1 MEIDNDLRNGTL
13 QKISKAVKS
22 RKKGDALRVIYDAE
36 MPKDLLKRVM
46 NRLNLDKLDTVL
58 GGGRYHN
65 HKDLMAFPD
74 CGRCDLKYPRWL
86 PILKPELKENVSLL
100 RLIQKQ
106 DRYIHVPFHSFDYYI
121 RVLQEAAL
129 SKDVKSIKTTLYR
142 LAKDSKVVKALIC
155 AARNGKKVTVVIE
168 LLARFDE
175 ASNIDW
181 SKKMQDAGI
190 HVIFG
195 VEGLKVH
202 SKITHIGMKT
212 GSDIACI
219 STGNFHEGNARMY
232 TDYML
237 MTASR
242 SVVRDVNSVF
252 TFIEKPYSP
261 VHFKELLVS
270 PNEMK
275 LRFIRLINDEIMNR
289 QSGRPA
295 YIRVKVNHI
304 TDSAIVKKLYEAS
317 AAGVP
322 VDMLVRGN
330 CSLVTGIPGISD
342 TIHISGII
350 DRYLEHSRIFI
361 FAAGGENKTFIGSA
375 DWMPRNLDNRIEVI
389 APVYDARIKEDL
401 WKVIDFGLH
410 DTCQGSVVDGTGENR
425 PWMGEDG
432 SGVPFRSQE
441 ELYKYYLAVNEL

>member
-1 MEIDNDLRNGTL
+1 M
-13 QKISKAVKS
+13 
-22 RKKGDALRVIYDAE
+22 
-36 MPKDLLKRVM
+36 
-46 NRLNLDKLDTVL
+46 
-58 GGGRYHN
+58 
-65 HKDLMAFPD
+65 
-74 CGRCDLKYPRWL
+74 
-86 PILKPELKENVSLL
+86 
-100 RLIQKQ
+100 
-106 DRYIHVPFHSFDYYI
+106 
-121 RVLQEAAL
+121 
-129 SKDVKSIKTTLYR
+129 
-142 LAKDSKVVKALIC
+142 KALIC

-242 SVVRDVNSVF
+242 SVVREVNSVF

-275 LRFIRLINDEIMNR
+275 LRFIRLINDEIKNR

-350 DRYLEHSRIFI
+350 DQGIFKQVALLQGYTQNDI
-361 FAAGGENKTFIGSA
+361 DVWWGVYTGKYKLLINVPISIASAMAASFVPVLTGAYHRDDMEAVRGQINLSTRFIMVVAFPCAVGLA
-375 DWMPRNLDNRIEVI
+375 V
-389 APVYDARIKEDL
+389 
-401 WKVIDFGLH
+401 FGL
-410 DTCQGSVVDGTGENR
+410 CL
-425 PWMGEDG
+425 
-432 SGVPFRSQE
+432 
-441 ELYKYYLAVNEL
+441 LYTSPSPRD